1 MSYTQSMDTKIKNP
15 DEKGEKL
22 KEVFGQLNQ
31 KFQED
36 EAQRQAR
43 ALAVPYFDLRHFP
56 IDEAVLLAVPQE
68 IAVAAQA
75 MPFYKEAKS
84 IKVGFVDPTNQH
96 LDTLV
101 GDLKK
106 TGWEVELYL
115 ISANAHASALKQY
128 HRILTT
134 ADSRTKDIE
143 VHPTTDSLDQ
153 LRALSGG
160 KLPDTSELLP
170 LIVAAAISA
179 GSSDIH
185 LEPEK
190 DHLQI
195 RFRMDGVLQEIT
207 TLTREA
213 YQHLLSR
220 IKLAGNMKLNV
231 TSVPQDGRFSVR
243 RGTQN
248 IDLRVSILPSAFGES
263 IVMRILGTEGV
274 SVDIENLGLSKRDM
288 DLLITELDK
297 PNGMILT
304 TGPTGSGKTTTLYA
318 FLRYLNR
325 GGVKII
331 TLEDPVE
338 YQIEGIT
345 QTPIDHSAG
354 MDFAKGL
361 RSILRQDPD
370 IVMVGEIRDLET
382 AETAAQA
389 ALTGHLVLSTLH
401 TNDAAGAIPRFL
413 DLGVKAVTLA
423 PALNALIAQR
433 LLRKICQKCKEVYK
447 PNATELDRIKLALE
461 GVPKDRMP
469 EHLTFYHARGCE
481 ICHKLG
487 YKGRVGIFEV
497 FAVDDAI
504 EKLIYDNASTQEI
517 KKAAVKAGMITMQQD
532 ALLKAVQGLTDL
544 AEVWR
549 VTEE

>member
-1 MSYTQSMDTKIKNP
+1 MDEKIKSP
-15 DEKGEKL
+15 EEKAK
-22 KEVFGQLNQ
+22 KITEVFGELNQ
-31 KFQED
+31 KFQEA
-36 EAQRQAR
+36 EAQRMAQT
-43 ALAVPYFDLRHFP
+43 LQLPYFDLRHFP
-56 IDEAVLLAVPQE
+56 IDESVLLAVPQQ
-68 IAVAAQA
+68 AAAAAQA
-75 MPFYKEAKS
+75 VPFYKEAKALK
-84 IKVGFVDPTNQH
+84 IGFVNSANKH
-96 LDTLV
+96 LDTVV

-106 TGWEVELYL
+106 KGWEVELYL
-115 ISANAHASALKQY
+115 ISANAHSSALKQY

-134 ADSRTKDIE
+134 AQSHVKEIEIRPTDDIMAKLRGLE
-143 VHPTTDSLDQ
+143 DTAEFPETT
-153 LRALSGG
+153 
-160 KLPDTSELLP
+160 ELLS
-170 LIVAAAISA
+170 LIIGAAAAA

-185 LEPEK
+185 LEPQKEVLK
-190 DHLQI
+190 I
-195 RFRMDGVLQEIT
+195 RFRMDGVLQEIVALPST
-207 TLTREA
+207 A

-220 IKLAGNMKLNV
+220 IKLTANLKLNV
-231 TSVPQDGRFSVR
+231 TSVPQDGRFSVHH
-243 RGTQN
+243 GAKN
-248 IDLRVSILPSAFGES
+248 IDLRISLIPSAFGES
-263 IVMRILGTEGV
+263 IVMRILGTEGI

-288 DLLITELDK
+288 DILLAELDK

-389 ALTGHLVLSTLH
+389 ALTGHQVLSTLH

-413 DLGVKAVTLA
+413 DLGVRAVTLA
-423 PALNALIAQR
+423 PALSALIAQR
-433 LLRKICQKCKEVYK
+433 LLRKICQKCKEIYK
-447 PNATELDRIKLALE
+447 PDNKEFDRIKLTLST
-461 GVPKDRMP
+461 VPKDRIP
-469 EHLTFYHARGCE
+469 EHLTFYASPGCE
-481 ICHKLG
+481 VCHKIG
-487 YKGRVGIFEV
+487 YKGRVGVFEV
-497 FAVDDAI
+497 FAVDDAV
-504 EKLIYDNASTQEI
+504 EKLIYESASSQDI
-517 KKAAVKAGMITMQQD
+517 KKAALRAGMITMQQD
-532 ALLKAVQGLTDL
+532 ALLKAAVGLTDL

>member
-1 MSYTQSMDTKIKNP
+1 M
-15 DEKGEKL
+15 
-22 KEVFGQLNQ
+22 
-31 KFQED
+31 
-36 EAQRQAR
+36 
-43 ALAVPYFDLRHFP
+43 
-56 IDEAVLLAVPQE
+56 
-68 IAVAAQA
+68 
-75 MPFYKEAKS
+75 
-84 IKVGFVDPTNQH
+84 
-96 LDTLV
+96 
-101 GDLKK
+101 
-106 TGWEVELYL
+106 
-115 ISANAHASALKQY
+115 ISASALEFALTQY
-128 HRILTT
+128 RRILST
-134 ADSRTKDIE
+134 APHHEKEIE
-143 VHPTTDSLDQ
+143 IRPTEESTAT
-153 LRALSGG
+153 LRALD
-160 KLPDTSELLP
+160 KAAVFPDTTELLS
-170 LIVAAAISA
+170 LIIAAAISA

-190 DHLQI
+190 EVLKI

-207 TLTREA
+207 NLPMSV

-220 IKLAGNMKLNV
+220 IKLASNLKLNV
-231 TSVPQDGRFSVR
+231 TNVPQDGRFSVH
-243 RGTQN
+243 RGTKN
-248 IDLRVSILPSAFGES
+248 IDLRISIIPSAYGES
-263 IVMRILGTEGV
+263 IVMRVLGAEEI

-288 DLLITELDK
+288 DLLLAELDK

-345 QTPIDHSAG
+345 QTPIDHGAG

-389 ALTGHLVLSTLH
+389 ALTGHQVLSTLH

-423 PALNALIAQR
+423 PALSALIAQR
-433 LLRKICQKCKEVYK
+433 LLRKICQKCKEIYK
-447 PNATELDRIKLALE
+447 PDNKELDRIKLTIAT
-461 GVPKDRMP
+461 VPKDRMP
-469 EHLTFYHARGCE
+469 EHLTFYQSKGCE
-481 ICHKLG
+481 FCHKIG
-487 YKGRVGIFEV
+487 YKGRVGVFEV

-504 EKLIYDNASTQEI
+504 EKLIYESASSQDI
-517 KKAAVKAGMITMQQD
+517 KKAALKAGMITMQQD
-532 ALLKAVQGLTDL
+532 AILKAAYGLTDL